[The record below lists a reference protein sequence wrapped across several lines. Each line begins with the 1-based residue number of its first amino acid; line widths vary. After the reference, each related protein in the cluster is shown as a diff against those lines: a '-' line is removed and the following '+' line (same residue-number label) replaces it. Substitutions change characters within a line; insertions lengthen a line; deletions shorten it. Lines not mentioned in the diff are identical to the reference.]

1 MCCLFGLIDYGH
13 SFTGREKNQMLSVL
27 ASACEARGT
36 DATGISYNV
45 GGTLRIYKRP
55 VPAHRLRFRVPDT
68 ARVILGHTRMTTQGS
83 AKRNYNNHPFLGV
96 AGKDVFALAHNGM
109 LHNDLT
115 LRKGL
120 HLPKTKIQTDSYIAV
135 QLIEQK
141 KALNFGSLKY
151 MAEQVEGSFTFT
163 VLDRRDLLYIVK
175 GDNPLCLLH
184 FPSLGLYLYASTEE
198 ILRRAISQMDLDTCK
213 SCRIPLDCGEILRIG
228 RDGALTRSEFDDYRL
243 FARWRASIW
252 DMPYRRPWE
261 ERELPAPEDRYL
273 EEVKSVASA
282 FGYAPEE
289 IDRLAGLGFSPEEL
303 EEFLYGGEL

>member
-13 SFTGREKNQMLSVL
+13 SLTGRQKNQMLSVL

-36 DATGISYNV
+36 DATGIAYNV

-83 AKRNYNNHPFLGV
+83 ANRNYNNHPFLGV

-109 LHNDLT
+109 LYNDMT

-120 HLPKTKIQTDSYIAV
+120 HLPRTKIQTDSYIAV

-141 KALNFGSLKY
+141 KALNFDSLKY
-151 MAEQVEGSFTFT
+151 MAEEVEGSFTFT
-163 VLDRRDLLYIVK
+163 VLDRRDRLYIVK

-184 FPSLGLYLYASTEE
+184 LPSLGLYLYASTEE
-198 ILRRAISQMDLDTCK
+198 ILRRAMSQMDLGTCR
-213 SCRIPLDCGEILRIG
+213 SCRIPLDCGEILRID
-228 RDGALTRSEFDDYRL
+228 REGALTRSEFDDYRL
-243 FARWRASIW
+243 FARWQASIW
-252 DMPYRRPWE
+252 DMPYRRPWKE
-261 ERELPAPEDRYL
+261 GRVPAPEDSYL
-273 EEVKSVASA
+273 EEVKSVAPA

-289 IDRLAGLGFSPEEL
+289 IDRLAEMGFSPEEL
-303 EEFLYGGEL
+303 EDFLYCGEL

>member
-13 SFTGREKNQMLSVL
+13 SLTGREKNQMLSVL
-27 ASACEARGT
+27 ASACEVRGT
-36 DATGISYNV
+36 DATGIAYNV

-109 LHNDLT
+109 LHNDIA

-141 KALNFGSLKY
+141 KTLNFDSLKY

-163 VLDRRDLLYIVK
+163 VLDRRDRLYIVK

-198 ILRRAISQMDLDTCK
+198 ILRRAISKMDLDTCK

-228 RDGALTRSEFDDYRL
+228 RDGALTRSQFDDYRL

-252 DMPYRRPWE
+252 DMPYHRPLE
-261 ERELPAPEDRYL
+261 ERELPAPEDNYL

-289 IDRLAGLGFSPEEL
+289 IDRLARLGFSLEEL

>member
-13 SFTGREKNQMLSVL
+13 SLTGRQKNQMLSVL

-36 DATGISYNV
+36 DATGIAYNV

-55 VPAHRLRFRVPDT
+55 VPAHRLRFRVPDN

-83 AKRNYNNHPFLGV
+83 ANRNYNNHPFLGV

-109 LHNDLT
+109 LYNDMT

-120 HLPKTKIQTDSYIAV
+120 HLPRTKIQTDSYIAV

-141 KALNFGSLKY
+141 KALNFDSLKY
-151 MAEQVEGSFTFT
+151 MAEEVEGSFTFT
-163 VLDRRDLLYIVK
+163 ELDRRDRLYIVK

-198 ILRRAISQMDLDTCK
+198 ILRRAMSQMDLGTCR
-213 SCRIPLDCGEILRIG
+213 SCRIPLDCGEILRID
-228 RDGALTRSEFDDYRL
+228 REGALTRSEFDDYRL
-243 FARWRASIW
+243 FARWQASIW
-252 DMPYRRPWE
+252 DMPYRRPWKE
-261 ERELPAPEDRYL
+261 GRVPAPEDSYL
-273 EEVKSVASA
+273 EEVKSVAPA

-289 IDRLAGLGFSPEEL
+289 IDRLAEMGFSPEEL
-303 EEFLYGGEL
+303 EDFLYCGEL

>member
-1 MCCLFGLIDYGH
+1 MCCLFGVIDYGCNL
-13 SFTGREKNQMLSVL
+13 TGREKNHMFSVL
-27 ASACEARGT
+27 ASACEVRGT
-36 DATGISYNV
+36 DATGIAYNV

-55 VPAHRLRFRVPDT
+55 VPAHRMRFRVPDT

-83 AKRNYNNHPFLGV
+83 ANRNYNNHPFLGV
-96 AGKDVFALAHNGM
+96 AGKDVFTLAHNGM

-120 HLPKTKIQTDSYIAV
+120 HLPRTKIQTDSYIAV

-141 KALNFGSLKY
+141 KALNFDILKY

-163 VLDRRDLLYIVK
+163 VLDRRDRLYIVK

-184 FPSLGLYLYASTEE
+184 FQSLGLYLYASTEE
-198 ILRRAISQMDLDTCK
+198 ILRRATSQMDLGVCK
-213 SCRIPLDCGEILRIG
+213 PCRIPLDCGEILRID

-261 ERELPAPEDRYL
+261 ERELPAPEDSYL

-289 IDRLAGLGFSPEEL
+289 IDRLSEMGFSPEEL
-303 EEFLYGGEL
+303 EDYLYCGEL

>member
-13 SFTGREKNQMLSVL
+13 SLTGRQKNQMLSVL

-36 DATGISYNV
+36 DATGIAYNV

-109 LHNDLT
+109 LHNDIT

-141 KALNFGSLKY
+141 NTLNFDSLKY
-151 MAEQVEGSFTFT
+151 MAEEVEGSFTFT
-163 VLDRRDLLYIVK
+163 VLDRRDRLYIVK

-198 ILRRAISQMDLDTCK
+198 ILRRAISQMDFGASK
-213 SCRIPLDCGEILRIG
+213 SCRIPLDCGEILRID
-228 RDGALTRSEFDDYRL
+228 RDGVLTRSEFDDYRL
-243 FARWRASIW
+243 FAHWQASLW
-252 DMPYRRPWE
+252 DIPRRRPWE
-261 ERELPAPEDRYL
+261 GVRISPVSKSYL
-273 EEVKSVASA
+273 EEVKSVAPA
-282 FGYAPEE
+282 FGYTPEE
-289 IDRLAGLGFSPEEL
+289 IDRLAEMGFFPEEL
-303 EEFLYGGEL
+303 EDFLYCGEL